1 MRFLVLGAGQ
11 QGSACAFD
19 LLTRTDAEV
28 VIADREVGALA
39 PFLAPF
45 RDGRLSVRRLDA
57 ADRAAADG
65 LLEGVTATMC
75 AFPYYLNPSMTEA
88 AINALIATNDSISM
102 PP

>member
-39 PFLAPF
+39 PFLA
-45 RDGRLSVRRLDA
+45 GVKA
-57 ADRAAADG
+57 ATGAPA
-65 LLEGVTATMC
+65 
-75 AFPYYLNPSMTEA
+75 
-88 AINALIATNDSISM
+88 
-102 PP
+102 